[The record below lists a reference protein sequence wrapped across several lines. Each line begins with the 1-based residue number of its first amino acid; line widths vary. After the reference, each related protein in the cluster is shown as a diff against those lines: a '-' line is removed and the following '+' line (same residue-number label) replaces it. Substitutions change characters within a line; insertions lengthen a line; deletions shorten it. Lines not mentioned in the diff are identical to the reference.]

1 MFNGCDIDCG
11 SSEQGASE
19 DGSEFDQFP
28 YHDALL
34 AEPPEIYQGVTEMA
48 FC

>member
-1 MFNGCDIDCG
+1 MFNDGDIDRGPC
-11 SSEQGASE
+11 EQRASE

-34 AEPPEIYQGVTEMA
+34 A
-48 FC
+48 